1 MVVSAMSSMLGMA
14 RSGCHDHLRAVVT
27 VVDRVPA
34 RLVTLMAAMPVMQ
47 ALHSVAGLKRMVVSS
62 YQAVSGSGLAG
73 VDTLARQ
80 VAEIGERA
88 AELSQDILAC
98 GPLAPVA

>member
-34 RLVTLMAAMPVMQ
+34 RLVTLMAAMPVM
-47 ALHSVAGLKRMVVSS
+47 AMVRMRRTHSLFLG
-62 YQAVSGSGLAG
+62 
-73 VDTLARQ
+73 T
-80 VAEIGERA
+80 A
-88 AELSQDILAC
+88 AEDNAGQRYSGEHFGGREGRHFATGNL
-98 GPLAPVA
+98 